1 MTALRARHSFAVGIV
16 ALVMAGCTSM
26 DQAGDTNPPNPS
38 GAGFSGPSS
47 PSPSQLAALRQ
58 AASLAACPP
67 ANPHRPAA
75 SDLPELDLACLGGG
89 PDVNVAGLTGKPYVV
104 NFWASDCPPCKEEG
118 PYLQA
123 MYEAADGAFGVLG
136 VNFLD
141 PGGESGALA
150 GAREFGMRFPILFD
164 PDGLLGKTFDVP
176 GLPVTFF
183 LDAEGSIVGQQPGA
197 FASADELEDAI
208 ETHLGIRR

>member
-1 MTALRARHSFAVGIV
+1 MTAPRARHSFVVGIV
-16 ALVMAGCTSM
+16 ALVMAGCSSIAP
-26 DQAGDTNPPNPS
+26 AGEAGPSDPS
-38 GAGFSGPSS
+38 GFAGPSS
-47 PSPSQLAALRQ
+47 PSASQIAELRLAAG
-58 AASLAACPP
+58 LAACPS
-67 ANPHRPAA
+67 ASADRPAA

-89 PDVNVAGLTGKPYVV
+89 PDVNVAGLTGKPNVV

-118 PYLQA
+118 PYLQSV
-123 MYEAADGAFGVLG
+123 YEAADGAFEVLG

-164 PDGLLGKTFDVP
+164 PDGLLGKTFNVP

-183 LDAEGSIVGQQPGA
+183 LDAEGSIVGQHPGA

-208 ETHLGIRR
+208 ETFLGTRR